1 MEIPVDTSVTA
12 VVVYPDR
19 ARVSTRG
26 HCDLTEGIHQIVVG
40 ELPLVLEPDSVRA
53 SGAGTARVR
62 LRSVDVIRRHYAQAP
77 APKVTDLEKRIEKLR
92 DELKVLGDRQEV
104 NQASI
109 DHLNGLRGA
118 TNEYAWGLARGRT
131 TVENQSALMRFFEV
145 EEARLREDLRGL
157 DDEQRGL
164 NDELAKLQAELDQIV
179 SARPRQRYE
188 ARLDVEVLAAG
199 NFDVEVNYI
208 VGRAGWRPLYDMR
221 LADTNAVRAN
231 GPVVTITSLA
241 EITQNTGQDWR
252 SVSLSVSTARPALNQ
267 RAPELNPWFID
278 VVQIQPRMA
287 RAYAKSSGAQP
298 EMLESAAADM
308 AAPMM
313 AAMAPLPAPAE
324 VEVAEAQNL
333 GTAITFAV
341 SGGVDIPG
349 DGTPHK
355 TTLGQYDL
363 PPQLDYLS
371 IPRHTDAVFRRA
383 KLNNTTGAP
392 LLAGAVNL
400 YVGDEYIG
408 QNRMDYTATG
418 AEIELVLGVEERITV
433 KRELVK
439 REVDKR
445 LLRDNRQV
453 AYGYEIT
460 VENLLQSPAIVSVQ
474 DQYPVSR
481 HDQIKV
487 RLDMASPEPVEQTEL
502 HILKWEINLA
512 PAEKKKI
519 RFEYQV
525 EHPRALNVAGLMD

>member
-1 MEIPVDTSVTA
+1 MEIPVETSVTA

-19 ARVSTRG
+19 ARVTTHGR
-26 HCDLTEGIHQIVVG
+26 CELTEGTHRIVVG

-53 SGAGTARVR
+53 SGQGAARVR
-62 LRSVDVIRRHYAQAP
+62 LRSVDVVRRHYAQTPSAK
-77 APKVTDLEKRIEKLR
+77 ATDLEKRIEKLQ
-92 DELKVLGDRQEV
+92 DELQELDDRQTV
-104 NQASI
+104 KQASVE
-109 DHLNGLRGA
+109 HLNGLRGA

-131 TVENQSALMRFFEV
+131 TAENQATLMRFFEA
-145 EEARLREDLRGL
+145 EEARLREELRSL
-157 DDEQRGL
+157 DEEQRGRK
-164 NDELAKLQAELDQIV
+164 DELTKLQAEFDQII

-188 ARLDVEVLAAG
+188 ARLEVEALSAG
-199 NFDVEVNYI
+199 YFDVEVNYI
-208 VGRAGWRPLYDMR
+208 VGRAGWRPLYDIR
-221 LADTNAVRAN
+221 LADTKTAGAN
-231 GPVVTITSLA
+231 GPLLALTSLA
-241 EITQNTGQDWR
+241 EINQNTGQDWQG
-252 SVSLSVSTARPALNQ
+252 VKLAVSTARPALNQ
-267 RAPELNPWFID
+267 RAPELHPWFID
-278 VVQIQPRMA
+278 VMQIQPRMA
-287 RAYAKSSGAQP
+287 RAYAKGTMAQA
-298 EMLESAAADM
+298 EMLESAADAS
-308 AAPMM
+308 APMM
-313 AAMAPLPAPAE
+313 AAMAPPPAPVE
-324 VEVAEAQNL
+324 MEVAEAQNT
-333 GTAITFAV
+333 GTAVTFAV

-355 TTLGQYDL
+355 TALGQYEL
-363 PPQLDYLS
+363 PPRMDYLS

-392 LLAGAVNL
+392 LLTGAVNL
-400 YVGDEYIG
+400 YVGDEFIG
-408 QNRMDYTATG
+408 QNRLDYTATG
-418 AEIELVLGVEERITV
+418 AEIELVLGIEERITV

-460 VENLLQSPAIVSVQ
+460 VENLMSSPAKVTVQ

-487 RLDMASPEPVEQTEL
+487 RLDVAAPEPVEQTDL